1 MIKPNETVLLGW
13 CDNGLTDG
21 RFTDGIVGSILTG
34 SSKGIVINGA
44 IRVEGNQIGRQRQ
57 ALFDYWA
64 DTIKHDW
71 LLWVD
76 SDISITSDIL
86 QKLWQT
92 ADKDTC
98 PVVSGVYF
106 VSKDMDGSLLVPYPA
121 LFNSISE
128 AEISYVHPLPVDQ
141 VIKCDLAGMG
151 LVLMHKSI
159 IQKLRD
165 KYPNQSVFA
174 EQEHV
179 GNAYVSEDIAFFR
192 KLMSVN
198 IPLHAHTGA
207 VATHMKRIHLNTDY
221 YNLYWNSKA

>member
-34 SSKGIVINGA
+34 PKNGVTIHGA

-76 SDISITSDIL
+76 SDVCVTADVL
-86 QKLWQT
+86 QKLWKV
-92 ADKDTC
+92 ADKNSY

-106 VSKDMDGSLLVPYPA
+106 VAKDLDGSVMIPYPA
-121 LFNSISE
+121 LFNSISD

-141 VIKCDLAGMG
+141 VIRCDLAGMG

-159 IQKLRD
+159 VPKLRE

-174 EQEHV
+174 EQEYL

-192 KLMSVN
+192 KLIGVG

-207 VATHMKRIHLNTDY
+207 IATHVKRLQMNYDY
-221 YNLYWNSKA
+221 YSLYWNSKA

>member
-1 MIKPNETVLLGW
+1 MIKENETVLLGW
-13 CDNGLTDG
+13 CDNGTTDG
-21 RFTDGIVGSILTG
+21 KFTDGLMGVLLTG
-34 SSKGIVINGA
+34 VKKGVKINGA
-44 IRVEGNQIGRQRQ
+44 VRVEGNQIGRQRQ
-57 ALFDYWA
+57 ILFDNWA
-64 DTIKHDW
+64 DTIKYDW

-76 SDISITSDIL
+76 SDISISSEIL
-86 QKLWQT
+86 QKLWHT
-92 ADKDTC
+92 ADKDTH

-106 VSKDMDGSLLVPYPA
+106 VAKDFDGSLMVPYPA
-121 LFNSISE
+121 LFSNVSE
-128 AEISYVHPLPVDQ
+128 NKIEYVHPLPVDQ

-159 IQKLRD
+159 IPKLRA

-207 VATHMKRIHLNTDY
+207 IATHVKRLQMNYDY